1 MLQNYLEKLSNDKI
15 KLYMQ
20 ISIYLYNNH
29 FYNGYK
35 RTKGLSK
42 KFGEK
47 MLNFPLCCIFPSQL
61 YF

>member
-1 MLQNYLEKLSNDKI
+1 MLRNYLEKLSNDKI
-15 KLYMQ
+15 NMYMQ

-42 KFGEK
+42 NFGEK
-47 MLNFPLCCIFPSQL
+47 NA
-61 YF
+61 